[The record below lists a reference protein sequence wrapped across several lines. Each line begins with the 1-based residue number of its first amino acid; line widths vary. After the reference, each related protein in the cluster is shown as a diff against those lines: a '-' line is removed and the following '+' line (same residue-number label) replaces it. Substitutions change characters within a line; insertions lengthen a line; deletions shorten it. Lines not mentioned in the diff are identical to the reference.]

1 MPCFSRTYSD
11 ILDPSTRFRI
21 SALLGFY
28 IPSSLTWSAW
38 REGDCFF
45 RSVPVETVLQAML
58 EILEHNFATDTVQ
71 NAKTLADLLVD
82 VACFGQSTLGRMRFA
97 LALGIQW
104 LFPPD
109 LSWGRTNAQLTR
121 ALAALDMAC
130 ACEIMLLDTEDS
142 QKTRSKYIGIYSRF
156 LRPKL
161 QEALLTGNC
170 VARFALQHWK
180 AKCAKFFRQ
189 EITECL
195 VESGINYIAG
205 ISRAHRNFY
214 PGYCRALRTRGW
226 RCSKTVVDPNLG
238 YPARWYEHKA
248 LTIRQQYGHE
258 TRYRLWRKHSPWC
271 THMFVA
277 FFGTRQAA
285 YMREQFIFKSYTVPT
300 VSRTSK

>member
-1 MPCFSRTYSD
+1 MLLLRVSGFIMPCFSRTYSD

-109 LSWGRTNAQLTR
+109 LS
-121 ALAALDMAC
+121 
-130 ACEIMLLDTEDS
+130 
-142 QKTRSKYIGIYSRF
+142 
-156 LRPKL
+156 
-161 QEALLTGNC
+161 
-170 VARFALQHWK
+170 
-180 AKCAKFFRQ
+180 
-189 EITECL
+189 
-195 VESGINYIAG
+195 
-205 ISRAHRNFY
+205 
-214 PGYCRALRTRGW
+214 
-226 RCSKTVVDPNLG
+226 
-238 YPARWYEHKA
+238 
-248 LTIRQQYGHE
+248 
-258 TRYRLWRKHSPWC
+258 
-271 THMFVA
+271 
-277 FFGTRQAA
+277 
-285 YMREQFIFKSYTVPT
+285 
-300 VSRTSK
+300 